1 MAATFIFLS
10 LLRTNTPSCIDLA
23 MATLM
28 SANTLEM
35 KKWKKTEK
43 DFQKKNYHRIE
54 IARQKIKGKEED
66 RHEEYV

>member
-23 MATLM
+23 MATLT

-35 KKWKKTEK
+35 KKWEKNRKGFPKKELSQDRDSK
-43 DFQKKNYHRIE
+43 AEN
-54 IARQKIKGKEED
+54 KGE
-66 RHEEYV
+66 RRGQT